1 MLEPYNVRMK
11 PSNVRKKSK
20 GTTKYEKR
28 TVTCDVGTVQCED
41 GTIKYEKKITLY
53 NKLPISRYRTS
64 FFLGTVE
71 LLLDE
76 WQFFSKYVKPVFL
89 GFCFWAPQKKK
100 KKWYQRI
107 PIVRNLITF
116 LLHCYLQNSISG
128 LKILFVSTLVL
139 NILLVE
145 CLFNS

>member
-1 MLEPYNVRMK
+1 MWQKIELVYDFKSIHSLNIDWINNNSIFEIWELASNRECISPCNFQLLSQQIHHGLRPGLEWFRYF
-11 PSNVRKKSK
+11 
-20 GTTKYEKR
+20 
-28 TVTCDVGTVQCED
+28 
-41 GTIKYEKKITLY
+41 L
-53 NKLPISRYRTS
+53 ISSS
-64 FFLGTVE
+64 FFPNMLS
-71 LLLDE
+71 L
-76 WQFFSKYVKPVFL
+76 FSWDCAF
-89 GFCFWAPQKKK
+89 GRQKK